1 MRLIDIMQ
9 NMTVTTIIH
18 ERWSN
23 KTLVIAGNVSIRI
36 MATRWVSGKKI
47 RAMYWKATGNRVS
60 GKNVPENSAMGVMN
74 RNEG

>member
-1 MRLIDIMQ
+1 MRLIAIIQ
-9 NMTVTTIIH
+9 KIAVTTIIH

-23 KTLVIAGNVSIRI
+23 KTLVIAGNVSIRM
-36 MATRWVSGKKI
+36 MATRWVSGKKTS
-47 RAMYWKATGNRVS
+47 AMYWKATGSRVS